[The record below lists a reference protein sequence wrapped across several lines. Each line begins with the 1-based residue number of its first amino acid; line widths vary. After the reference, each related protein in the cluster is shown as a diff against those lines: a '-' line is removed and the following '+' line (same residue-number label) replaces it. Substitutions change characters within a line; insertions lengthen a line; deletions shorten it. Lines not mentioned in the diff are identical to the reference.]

1 MIGPLFTYWS
11 KMDTL
16 IFTVGPGASPCN
28 ATIIWQHK
36 HMSKLLVA
44 LRSIE
49 LQNMTGINNTNNRSV
64 IMKSHVCSYSV
75 CSPFSVFHQAVEGN
89 PRTLCYCNSRVLVH
103 IYHAVLATYRW
114 SWSIRQCC
122 ALIAPF
128 RYGHSFCYALYSPAV
143 PRVHQMHRHIFNGPT
158 SKYSS
163 RQHLDCCLQSYA
175 LKNDSSEDFDLTV
188 VAWDKFLP

>member
-89 PRTLCYCNSRVLVH
+89 PQTLCYCNSRVLVH
-103 IYHAVLATYRW
+103 IPCCPSYIPMKLIDSPMLCFNRTIQVWPFLLLRTVFT
-114 SWSIRQCC
+114 CC
-122 ALIAPF
+122 ATSPPDAPTCIQ
-128 RYGHSFCYALYSPAV
+128 RTN
-143 PRVHQMHRHIFNGPT
+143 Q
-158 SKYSS
+158 
-163 RQHLDCCLQSYA
+163 
-175 LKNDSSEDFDLTV
+175 
-188 VAWDKFLP
+188 